1 MSAEV
6 RSAAATNSYDSSP
19 TGIYADVLTH
29 SSLESG
35 YHYSLGNISNILII
49 ISTLIMFILTIT
61 LNLGVLSFYR
71 KEIKNLVPF
80 IYSILAGSDFC
91 TGVCT
96 GIHSLIFFA
105 IVLMKNGESIVLYWL
120 VFLTYFTTMITFR
133 LSAFVSLTFSVIRT
147 INILSPFRKIN
158 VKAVC
163 LAIAVY
169 FTLLL
174 ALTLFEIVLLETNR
188 IKTEG
193 EFGAFMVSHFY
204 RPSSLN
210 QLFIQV
216 SNLVNGEMIIES
228 ISFCAV
234 SWVSVLPNLL
244 PAAIALVATFVQIY
258 MLMRKDVTIQNTQN
272 NAENKKKRVSITIAI
287 ISSFFFFCS
296 LFSLALPI
304 TSCYSRLAA
313 MDLQR
318 KQLILYMSLY
328 MSMFLNATLNPL
340 ILIIRGEKLNI
351 YIRNKLRLRRS
362 VEKCENVTAAT
373 VTQSF
378 NL

>member
-1 MSAEV
+1 MSIEV
-6 RSAAATNSYDSSP
+6 KSAAVTNSYDSAP
-19 TGIYADVLTH
+19 TGIADSFTH
-29 SSLESG
+29 SSLESVYQ
-35 YHYSLGNISNILII
+35 YHYSLGNISYILVI
-49 ISTLIMFILTIT
+49 ISTLIMFILTVT
-61 LNLGVLSFYR
+61 LNHGVLSFYR

-80 IYSILAGSDFC
+80 IYSILAGSDLF

-133 LSAFVSLTFSVIRT
+133 LSAFASLTFSVIRT
-147 INILSPFRKIN
+147 INILSPFRRIN
-158 VKAVC
+158 VRAVC
-163 LAIAVY
+163 IAIAVY
-169 FTLLL
+169 FMLLL

-188 IKTEG
+188 INTERR
-193 EFGAFMVSHFY
+193 FGAFMISNFF
-204 RPSSLN
+204 RPSSMN
-210 QLFIQV
+210 QLYIQV
-216 SNLVNGEMIIES
+216 SNLVNGKMITYTDTMAH
-228 ISFCAV
+228 FCAV
-234 SWVSVLPNLL
+234 SWVSILPCLL

-258 MLMRKDVTIQNTQN
+258 VLMRKDVTIQNTQN

-304 TSCYSRLAA
+304 TSCDSRLAA
-313 MDLQR
+313 MNLQR
-318 KQLILYMSLY
+318 KQLILYLSLY

-351 YIRNKLRLRRS
+351 YIRKKLRLR
-362 VEKCENVTAAT
+362 N
-373 VTQSF
+373 
-378 NL
+378 